1 MATQEMYKYDAM
13 LHLVWSVAQ
22 EDETF
27 SLKHSGQGWKAV
39 TKEEDAYLD
48 LIRAEENIDIN
59 WTDFNAKRVELG
71 HNRELIID
79 EACKALRGCGKEWKI
94 KCLGY
99 MRRMAWISQENDL
112 ENNMSD
118 KEFQLVLRAQRELGL
133 TDNERINSSDG
144 LRTGK

>member
-1 MATQEMYKYDAM
+1 
-13 LHLVWSVAQ
+13 
-22 EDETF
+22 
-27 SLKHSGQGWKAV
+27 
-39 TKEEDAYLD
+39 
-48 LIRAEENIDIN
+48 
-59 WTDFNAKRVELG
+59 
-71 HNRELIID
+71 
-79 EACKALRGCGKEWKI
+79 
-94 KCLGY
+94 